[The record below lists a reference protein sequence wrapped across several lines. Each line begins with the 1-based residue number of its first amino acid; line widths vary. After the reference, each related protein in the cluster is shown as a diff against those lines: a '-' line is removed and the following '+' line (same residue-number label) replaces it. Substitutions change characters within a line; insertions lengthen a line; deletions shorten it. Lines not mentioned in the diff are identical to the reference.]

1 MWGYETHV
9 ALAAVSCIDQ
19 GTRQMRCPQILIR
32 AVSLRMECAWEWQGV
47 QHRCTEAEVGLTL
60 VEELC
65 LQQPIVDVTELE
77 DVRWFHRSWLRRHL
91 HHVGA
96 CSF

>member
-1 MWGYETHV
+1 MSN
-9 ALAAVSCIDQ
+9 ALPSDTDQ
-19 GTRQMRCPQILIR
+19 G
-32 AVSLRMECAWEWQGV
+32 SKSEDNLRMKCAWDGRE
-47 QHRCTEAEVGLTL
+47 CTEAEVGSTL

-65 LQQPIVDVTELE
+65 LQQPVVDVTELE

>member
-1 MWGYETHV
+1 MSN
-9 ALAAVSCIDQ
+9 ALPSDTDQ
-19 GTRQMRCPQILIR
+19 GSKSEDEVCLG
-32 AVSLRMECAWEWQGV
+32 WQGV
-47 QHRCTEAEVGLTL
+47 QHRCTEAEVRLTL

-65 LQQPIVDVTELE
+65 LQQPVVDVTELE
-77 DVRWFHRSWLRRHL
+77 DVRWFYRSWLRRHL